1 MADLVLDDV
10 SASDKTETLDN
21 DQYNEHITLSANK
34 ASYPSAGFQFEK
46 LAVDAPFKINHSK
59 AHLSARF
66 CSAPFYGAFMQHAF
80 NVSTFDKYIK
90 TLGKSLI

>member
-34 ASYPSAGFQFEK
+34 ASYPVQGSNLK
-46 LAVDAPFKINHSK
+46 N
-59 AHLSARF
+59 
-66 CSAPFYGAFMQHAF
+66 
-80 NVSTFDKYIK
+80 
-90 TLGKSLI
+90 

>member
-34 ASYPSAGFQFEK
+34 IGYPSAGLQFEK
-46 LAVDAPFKINHSK
+46 VAGDVPLNNIVKRIYQQDFAQH
-59 AHLSARF
+59 HLW
-66 CSAPFYGAFMQHAF
+66 GFMQHTF
-80 NVSTFDKYIK
+80 NVSYI
-90 TLGKSLI
+90 

>member
-34 ASYPSAGFQFEK
+34 IGYPSAGLQFEK
-46 LAVDAPFKINHSK
+46 VAGDVPLKLTIVKRIYQQDFALC
-59 AHLSARF
+59 LSMVRCAAR
-66 CSAPFYGAFMQHAF
+66 
-80 NVSTFDKYIK
+80 I
-90 TLGKSLI
+90 